1 MRQNMLKLSTLA
13 ILIAGVTNAN
23 AAVYKIVEV
32 DETGSGLSA
41 IDSINYYGKNTSGR
55 TETYAQAI
63 QQSKDGEDCFA
74 GTCAA
79 DYKTVGESRFG
90 NAGLEYRDEV
100 AFIYDNLQE
109 INDVSTLESYC
120 KNNLGFNT
128 CDTWAESRYFGTG
141 FNTEDNHDGS
151 GYAGLL
157 REQQAF
163 RLGYTRNSF
172 LLVEGQPTPTFA
184 EDSAKYDQSITGA
197 LGSIQSNS
205 MNSVPNGIVNDAD
218 GGTGTDY
225 VYGVTSGAYFKN
237 GSGYPRPFT
246 KRGFIQD
253 EASFKVA
260 LNPPAVDAEAT
271 KLAQAM
277 GTTTAWGAIKN
288 PNNTNLL
295 VVGSASFTE
304 SYLDDSNRLPSS
316 SDLRINDVK
325 QSLSTSN
332 LNNCSKQAND
342 GDLNGLF
349 GTWECQFTIFANDAY
364 LWNVNPA
371 DGSAT
376 PIRITAR
383 TLDARDPDEKRRS
396 YQASARAIE
405 NVNDKLMIVG
415 TSTERVSNDYY
426 VQRAAVYT
434 PKTTLDLNDI
444 KADQWDKKLI
454 GPEFKDGD
462 KRQYAYSVATDIN
475 TKDQVTGVA
484 KLYRSESRTYTERM
498 FIYDNTKGSY
508 KFLDAGVNPIFF
520 DGSNG
525 YAAAINNNNVVVG
538 KLDSENANQVDGRQ
552 RRQRGFLYNAGTD
565 IAGSPLKAGGAWFLD
580 DLTNDGVTSG
590 NKVANSYRIA
600 EISDINDAGVMSATA
615 LYCEGGYDKLT
626 QESTCKGGEKN
637 SERVVAV
644 KLVPI
649 QNGDI
654 QTRPA
659 EETEIKR
666 NGASLGMFALTLLGF
681 IGFRR
686 RK

>member
-32 DETGSGLSA
+32 DDSGTGLSA
-41 IDSINYYGKNTSGR
+41 INAIDYYGKDTNSR

-63 QQSKDGEDCFA
+63 QQSQAGDNCFTGA
-74 GTCAA
+74 CG

-90 NAGLEYRDEV
+90 SAGLDYRDEV
-100 AFIYDNLQE
+100 AFMFDNLQE
-109 INDVSTLESYC
+109 VNDVSTLESYC

-128 CDTWAESRYFGTG
+128 CDSWAENRYFGTG
-141 FNTEDNHDGS
+141 YNTEDNHDGS

-172 LLVEGQPTPTFA
+172 LLVDGQPTATFA
-184 EDSAKYDQSITGA
+184 ETSAKYDNETQ
-197 LGSIQSNS
+197 LGSIEANS
-205 MNSVPNGIVNDAD
+205 MNSVPNGIVNNGTAD
-218 GGTGTDY
+218 F

-237 GSGYPRPFT
+237 STGYARPFT
-246 KRGFIQD
+246 KRGFVQ
-253 EASFKVA
+253 S
-260 LNPPAVDAEAT
+260 DAANSLELTLPSDAT
-271 KLAQAM
+271 KLAKAM
-277 GTTTAWGAIKN
+277 GTTTAWGAVKN
-288 PNNTNLL
+288 PNDASLL

-304 SYLDDSNRLPSS
+304 SYLDDSRKLPSS
-316 SDLRINDVK
+316 DDLRINDVK
-325 QSLSTSN
+325 QSLSTSS
-332 LNNCSKQAND
+332 LNNCSTQANT

-349 GTWECQFTIFANDAY
+349 STWECQFTVFANDAY
-364 LWNVNPA
+364 LWNVDTTN
-371 DGSAT
+371 GTAT

-383 TLDARDPDEKRRS
+383 KAVNGDDLPARDPDEKRRS

-405 NVNDKLMIVG
+405 NVNNKLMIVG

-434 PKTTLDLNDI
+434 PKSTLDLNDI

-498 FIYDNTKGSY
+498 FVYDNTKGSY
-508 KFLDAGVNPIFF
+508 KFLDKGVNPIFF

-552 RRQRGFLYNAGTD
+552 RRQRGFLYNAGSD

-590 NKVANSYRIA
+590 TKVANSYRVA
-600 EISDINDAGVMSATA
+600 EISDINDAGVISATA
-615 LYCEGGYDKLT
+615 MYCEGGYDKLT
-626 QESTCKGGEKN
+626 QEATCKGGEKN

-659 EETEIKR
+659 EETQIKR